1 MFASAFNDCAKT
13 LWILACLTVWCT
25 KTSHKAVFS
34 TFLPGEWIGYIEQTG
49 TFGVV
54 DFEFSRCSHKYKPS
68 LTAGFRENN
77 HIWVY
82 CWVVPGV
89 LMAVRSNLQKA
100 AKTSKTNMF
109 WKKSRKNQRIITIR
123 LRRKQFKE
131 TQFTKKHDIYWVYCW
146 RLSWIWNCFCFA
158 FSIWF
163 VLLLESRFVLLILH
177 FWKAFPIVC
186 NSGPEISE
194 KKAKEEKF
202 MKEMKIPIEL
212 HLNLHSIWRLKA
224 SETSETKALVGL
236 DNGRTSNWT
245 FKNAD
250 CNGKVCLMHRLQ
262 VPVFHW

>member
-163 VLLLESRFVLLILH
+163 FFFLSHVLFCWFYTSGKRFQSYATLDLRFPRKKRKKKSSWRKWRSLLSSTWICTLYEGWRPVKHLRPRLL
-177 FWKAFPIVC
+177 
-186 NSGPEISE
+186 
-194 KKAKEEKF
+194 
-202 MKEMKIPIEL
+202 
-212 HLNLHSIWRLKA
+212 
-224 SETSETKALVGL
+224 
-236 DNGRTSNWT
+236 
-245 FKNAD
+245 
-250 CNGKVCLMHRLQ
+250 
-262 VPVFHW
+262 